1 MRRLLPSLPL
11 VLCLALCLTWCLTF
25 MAAAA
30 RAAETSPA
38 TGNGAAQR
46 LEAGEQAL
54 PGHSA
59 WPLGQR
65 QENGFRVDI
74 SADPET
80 PGGFRLEIAPDRK
93 TGPTPGQKPGPA
105 AALRLCLGVTSA
117 ARLDL
122 YKTRA
127 VEFRIKAS
135 RPVPGILA
143 LTSSNTQN
151 RSARDRAFGSFGIGT
166 EWKTLRLP
174 YGTLAPM
181 PGWDEEAKR
190 LGLTPGDH
198 VLRPD
203 SVEDFCLGAEVGRL
217 PQDDSAPL
225 VIRIDG
231 LRFVR

>member
-11 VLCLALCLTWCLTF
+11 ALCLVLCLA
-25 MAAAA
+25 AAAP
-30 RAAETSPA
+30 AAETSPA
-38 TGNGAAQR
+38 TGDGPALR
-46 LEAGEQAL
+46 LQAGEQAL
-54 PGHSA
+54 PGNA
-59 WPLGQR
+59 IWPLGQR
-65 QENGFRVDI
+65 QENGLHI
-74 SADPET
+74 SVGADPET
-80 PGGFRLEIAPDRK
+80 PGGFRLEITPAHK
-93 TGPTPGQKPGPA
+93 TGPAPGQKPAQA
-105 AALRLCLGVTSA
+105 AALRLCLGLTSA
-117 ARLDL
+117 QRLDL

-127 VEFRIKAS
+127 VEFRIRAS
-135 RPVPGILA
+135 RPVAGILT

-181 PGWDEEAKR
+181 PGWEEEARR
-190 LGLTPGDH
+190 LGLSPGDQ

-203 SVEDFCLGAEVGRL
+203 SVEDFCLGAEAGRL
-217 PQDDSAPL
+217 PQGDATTL

>member
-1 MRRLLPSLPL
+1 MRRLLPFQVLAL
-11 VLCLALCLTWCLTF
+11 VLCLAASALAL
-25 MAAAA
+25 
-30 RAAETSPA
+30 AAEAAPA
-38 TGNGAAQR
+38 IGAETALR
-46 LEAGEQAL
+46 LQPGEQAL
-54 PGHSA
+54 PGQSA
-59 WPLGQR
+59 WSPGQR
-65 QENGFRVDI
+65 QESGFRI
-74 SADPET
+74 SVGADPET
-80 PGGFRLEIAPDRK
+80 PGGFRLEITPDHK
-93 TGPTPGQKPGPA
+93 IGPAPGQKPAQPNG
-105 AALRLCLGVTSA
+105 LRLCLGLTSA

-135 RPVPGILA
+135 RPVAGILA

-151 RSARDRAFGSFGIGT
+151 RNARDRAFGSFGIGT
-166 EWKTLRLP
+166 EWKPLRLP

-190 LGLTPGDH
+190 LGLSPGDH

-203 SVEDFCLGAEVGRL
+203 SIEDFCLGVEAGRL
-217 PQDDSAPL
+217 PQGDAAPL